1 MVHSRLRNKV
11 NIKINIMNYVE
22 KVQLMTGLV
31 VWAGALIGY
40 LSASIYYK
48 KINREELIPFLKYL
62 MIAGSMIGTHQI
74 FEFLSLVTG
83 SVIVYKIG
91 LLISLTGMV
100 FYLFSLEKFYNRK
113 LYVREL
119 SIVVAIVAIYLFL
132 KPVEFT
138 VLDFHLEHHSIFLWS
153 LAWFVLFMY
162 WNICI
167 LFEQKNV
174 GQYISKSLSWMYLLF
189 SMTISFLIAA
199 AYSIGS
205 HYTNGVNICVTYPS
219 VWCTFGVLQCLVLPF
234 FLYLL
239 PKKMK
244 KIPPKTQLSKRSA
257 GIYLFITII
266 ITILMIVFLISTGCF
281 NVGFILK

>member
-1 MVHSRLRNKV
+1 
-11 NIKINIMNYVE
+11 MNYAE
-22 KVQLMTGLV
+22 KVQLMIGLV
-31 VWAGALIGY
+31 IWVGALIGY

-62 MIAGSMIGTHQI
+62 MIAGSMIGTHQV
-74 FEFLSLVTG
+74 FEFLSLVTE
-83 SVIVYKIG
+83 SAIVYKIG
-91 LLISLTGMV
+91 LLISLTGMI
-100 FYLFSLEKFYNRK
+100 FYLVSLEKFYNRDLHVK
-113 LYVREL
+113 KL
-119 SIVVAIVAIYLFL
+119 SIAVIIVAIYLFL

-138 VLDFHLEHHSIFLWS
+138 IFDFHLEHHSIFLWS
-153 LAWFVLFMY
+153 LVWFVLFVY

-174 GQYISKSLSWMYLLF
+174 GQYISKSLAWMYMLF
-189 SMTISFLIAA
+189 SMTISFLVAA
-199 AYSIGS
+199 GYSIAS
-205 HYTNGVNICVTYPS
+205 HYNYGVDICITYPS

-244 KIPPKTQLSKRSA
+244 KLPPKTQLSKKSLGTYFFIA
-257 GIYLFITII
+257 GVITVF
-266 ITILMIVFLISTGCF
+266 MIAFLVSTGCF